1 MAIDW
6 EAWKFLLGEWEGG
19 HEGDPGQGYGT
30 FSFSF
35 ALDQNILVRRNR
47 TVFPATKERDGYAHD
62 DLLIIYPEFSGTI
75 RAIYFDNEEHVIHY
89 EVNISP
95 DQKTIT
101 LESDPMPSAPQFRF
115 TYIKTGEDSLE
126 AKFEMAPPG
135 AQGAFTMYL
144 EGSAK
149 RLSPK

>member
-1 MAIDW
+1 MANNW
-6 EAWKFLLGEWEGG
+6 EAFQFLLGEWEGG
-19 HEGDPGQGYGT
+19 REDDPRQGQGS

-47 TVFPATKERDGYAHD
+47 TVFPETLERAGSTHD
-62 DLLIIYPEFSGTI
+62 DLLIIYSEITGAK

-89 EVNISP
+89 EVNVST

-101 LESDPMPSAPQFRF
+101 LESDPLPSAPQFRF
-115 TYIKTGEDSLE
+115 TYIMTGESSMN
-126 AKFEMAPPG
+126 ARFEIAPPG
-135 AQGAFTMYL
+135 EPGAYKVYLDGTAQ
-144 EGSAK
+144 